1 MRITNGIT
9 YNEFL
14 KNFNTNATTVQKT
27 LNQLSSLKE
36 VNQASDNPLL
46 VSKIIDLNSSISR
59 NQTFGQTIKDSLSW
73 VNTQDS
79 SLEAVGNSMLRIR
92 SLIQSSANGG
102 TMGEEEL
109 QANKTEIGQEIRSI
123 IDSLNTSYDGRYIF
137 SGQNTTTKPFSLN
150 ETNGEITGITY
161 QGSTTNLSREIASGV
176 TIDLPTNGEQVL
188 NNGTD
193 GKGLGEFFNGVL
205 TAVETGD
212 ASKLSSTYL
221 KEIDEYR
228 TNVTNMR
235 TQIGAISNR
244 LQASSSRNDTQQIQ
258 LKESLSENQDVDVAQ
273 KYLEYQNQMV
283 AYRATLAMGTKI
295 MQTSILDYL

>member
-27 LNQLSSLKE
+27 LNQLSGLKE

-188 NNGTD
+188 NND
-193 GKGLGEFFNGVL
+193 ASGKGLSQFFDGLLKAVDTGE
-205 TAVETGD
+205 T
-212 ASKLSSTYL
+212 SKLSDTYL
-221 KEIDEYR
+221 KEIDDYR
-228 TNVTNMR
+228 NNVTNMR

-258 LKESLSENQDVDVAQ
+258 LKESLSEKQDVDVAQ

>member
-193 GKGLGEFFNGVL
+193 GKGLSEFFNGIL
-205 TAVETGD
+205 TAVDTGD
-212 ASKLSSTYL
+212 TSKLSDTYL

-244 LQASSSRNDTQQIQ
+244 LQSSSSRNDTQQIQ

>member
-1 MRITNGIT
+1 MRITNSIT
-9 YNEFL
+9 YNDFL
-14 KNFNTNATTVQKT
+14 KNFNTNATSVQKT

-46 VSKIIDLNSSISR
+46 ASKIIDLNTSISQ
-59 NQTFGQTIKDSLSW
+59 NKTFGETIKDGISW

-79 SLEAVGNSMLRIR
+79 ALEAVSNSMLRIR

-102 TMGEEEL
+102 TMGKEEL
-109 QANKTEIGQEIRSI
+109 QANKAEIEQEVRSI
-123 IDSLNTSYDGRYIF
+123 VDSLNTSYDGRYIF
-137 SGQNTTTKPFSLN
+137 SGQNTTTKPFSLT
-150 ETNGEITGITY
+150 EANGEVTGITY

-176 TIDLPTNGEQVL
+176 TIDLPTNGEKIL
-188 NNGTD
+188 NNDGN
-193 GKGLGEFFNGVL
+193 GKGLSQFFDGL
-205 TAVETGD
+205 LKAVDTG
-212 ASKLSSTYL
+212 ATSELSNDYL
-221 KEIDEYR
+221 KQIDDYR
-228 TNVTNMR
+228 NNVTNMR

>member
-27 LNQLSSLKE
+27 LNQLSGLKE

-188 NNGTD
+188 NNGTN
-193 GKGLGEFFNGVL
+193 GKGLSEFFNGIL
-205 TAVETGD
+205 TAVDTGD
-212 ASKLSSTYL
+212 TSKLSDTYL

-235 TQIGAISNR
+235 TQIGAIGNR
-244 LQASSSRNDTQQIQ
+244 LQSSSSRNDTQQIQ

>member
-27 LNQLSSLKE
+27 LNQLSSLKK

-193 GKGLGEFFNGVL
+193 GKGLSEFFNGIL
-205 TAVETGD
+205 TAVDTGD
-212 ASKLSSTYL
+212 TSKLSDTYL

-244 LQASSSRNDTQQIQ
+244 LQSSSSRNDTQQIQ
-258 LKESLSENQDVDVAQ
+258 LKESLSENQDVDVVQ

>member
-27 LNQLSSLKE
+27 LNQLSSLKK

-46 VSKIIDLNSSISR
+46 VSKIIDLNTSISQ
-59 NQTFGQTIKDSLSW
+59 NQTFGQTIKDGLSW

-79 SLEAVGNSMLRIR
+79 ALEAVSNSMLRIR

-109 QANKTEIGQEIRSI
+109 QANKTEIGQEIRAI
-123 IDSLNTSYDGRYIF
+123 VDSLNTSYDGRYIF
-137 SGQNTTTKPFSLN
+137 GGQNTTTKPFSLT
-150 ETNGEITGITY
+150 EQNGEITGIVY

-176 TIDLPTNGEQVL
+176 TIDLPTNGEKVL
-188 NNGTD
+188 NND
-193 GKGLGEFFNGVL
+193 ASGKGLSQFFDGLLKAVDTGE
-205 TAVETGD
+205 T
-212 ASKLSSTYL
+212 SKLSDTYL
-221 KEIDEYR
+221 KEIDDYR
-228 TNVTNMR
+228 NNVTNMR

-258 LKESLSENQDVDVAQ
+258 LKESLSEKQDVDVAQ

>member
-1 MRITNGIT
+1 MRVTNSIT
-9 YNEFL
+9 YNDFL
-14 KNFNTNATTVQKT
+14 KNFNTNAATVQKT

-46 VSKIIDLNSSISR
+46 ASKIIDLNTSISR

-193 GKGLGEFFNGVL
+193 GKGLSEFFNGIL
-205 TAVETGD
+205 TAVDTGD
-212 ASKLSSTYL
+212 TSKLSDTYL
-221 KEIDEYR
+221 KEIDDYR

-244 LQASSSRNDTQQIQ
+244 LQSSSSRNDTQQIQ

>member
-27 LNQLSSLKE
+27 LNQLSSLKK

-193 GKGLGEFFNGVL
+193 GKGLSEFFNGIL
-205 TAVETGD
+205 TAVDTGD
-212 ASKLSSTYL
+212 TSKLSDTYL
-221 KEIDEYR
+221 KEIDDYR

-244 LQASSSRNDTQQIQ
+244 LQSSSSRNDTQQIQ

>member
-36 VNQASDNPLL
+36 VNHASDNPLL

-193 GKGLGEFFNGVL
+193 GKGLSEFFNGIL
-205 TAVETGD
+205 TAVDTGD
-212 ASKLSSTYL
+212 TSKLSDTYL
-221 KEIDEYR
+221 KEIDDYR
-228 TNVTNMR
+228 NNVTNMR

>member
-27 LNQLSSLKE
+27 LNQLSSLKK

-79 SLEAVGNSMLRIR
+79 ALEAVGNSMLRIR

-193 GKGLGEFFNGVL
+193 GKGLSEFFNGIL
-205 TAVETGD
+205 TAVDTGD
-212 ASKLSSTYL
+212 TSKLSDTYL
-221 KEIDEYR
+221 KEIDDYR
-228 TNVTNMR
+228 NNVTNMR
-235 TQIGAISNR
+235 TQIGTISNR

-258 LKESLSENQDVDVAQ
+258 LKESLSEKQDVDVAQ

>member
-46 VSKIIDLNSSISR
+46 VSKIIDLNSSISQ

-176 TIDLPTNGEQVL
+176 TVDLPTNGEQVL

-193 GKGLGEFFNGVL
+193 GKGLSEFFNGIL
-205 TAVETGD
+205 TAVDTGD
-212 ASKLSSTYL
+212 TSKLSDTYL

-244 LQASSSRNDTQQIQ
+244 LQSSSSRNDTQQIQ
-258 LKESLSENQDVDVAQ
+258 LKESLSENQDVDVVQ